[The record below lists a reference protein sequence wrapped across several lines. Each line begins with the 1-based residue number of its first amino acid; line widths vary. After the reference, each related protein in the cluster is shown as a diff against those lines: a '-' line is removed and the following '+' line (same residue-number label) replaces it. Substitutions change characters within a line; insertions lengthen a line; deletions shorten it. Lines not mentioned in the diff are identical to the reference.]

1 MRGNAQQ
8 RSAQKEESDSQTCT
22 GADSQH
28 ERPGQR
34 ISEKR
39 LHEQAACGES
49 DSGKKSDKGLDES
62 YLEDDVT
69 GQRFAGS
76 AGHQIPDIPHTD
88 ADSTGGQIA
97 DKKSDH
103 EDRQRSEKEFSA
115 D

>member
-1 MRGNAQQ
+1 M
-8 RSAQKEESDSQTCT
+8 
-22 GADSQH
+22 
-28 ERPGQR
+28 
-34 ISEKR
+34 
-39 LHEQAACGES
+39 

-69 GQRFAGS
+69 GQRIAGS
-76 AGHQIPDIPHTD
+76 AGHQVPYIPHTD